1 MQFAETCDRVTTLL
15 QNRLTPAFSPSINWR
30 DNGPTTIV
38 LLVLDYEKLPNHLQ
52 QLGERLAATAVFLNS
67 HTTYSFVQHFSS
79 NKDILTESTDKS
91 RQLCGKDEQNWLM
104 SSTITL
110 NSYHIYFWRTVLG
123 NIFAFDQSLQK
134 HGQPDAGLTGSKDT

>member
-1 MQFAETCDRVTTLL
+1 MHANSARNKKDPTCLFDKLDPFMQFAETCDRVTTLL

-91 RQLCGKDEQNWLM
+91 RQLCGKDEQNWLL
-104 SSTITL
+104 SSTIAL
-110 NSYHIYFWRTVLG
+110 NSYHILLLAYCSW
-123 NIFAFDQSLQK
+123 
-134 HGQPDAGLTGSKDT
+134 

>member
-1 MQFAETCDRVTTLL
+1 MQLTETCDRVTTLL
-15 QNRLTPAFSPSINWR
+15 QNRLASVFSPSINWR

-52 QLGERLAATAVFLNS
+52 QLGERLAANAVFLNS

-91 RQLCGKDEQNWLM
+91 RQLYGKDEQ
-104 SSTITL
+104 I
-110 NSYHIYFWRTVLG
+110 G
-123 NIFAFDQSLQK
+123 
-134 HGQPDAGLTGSKDT
+134 